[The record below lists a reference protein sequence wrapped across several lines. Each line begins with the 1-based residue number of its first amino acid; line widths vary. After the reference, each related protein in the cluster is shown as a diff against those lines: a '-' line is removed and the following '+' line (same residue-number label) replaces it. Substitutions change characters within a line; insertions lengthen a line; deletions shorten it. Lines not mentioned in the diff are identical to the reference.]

1 MFYVLTVIGLSVFAN
16 DCIDGLLCS
25 SCKVIVLL
33 LFFVFLSKAFI
44 VVVED
49 LFIFEA
55 VQLLSKE

>member
-16 DCIDGLLCS
+16 DCIGGLLCRS
-25 SCKVIVLL
+25 YKVAVLL